1 MTLDGTGTM
10 PGTGEIALGNA
21 TITKLGPGLLE
32 LTADYSA
39 VGLTTQRIELLQ
51 GGTLVASIPGHTGP
65 VARFAAWPTGCG
77 KERIWDGSGTSC
89 YGWEWDR
96 PIPMQVLG
104 TGGGSWQADEIR
116 VLAEGPGSL
125 SEIRS
130 LSLTGRDLGSITVL
144 AASEKSGA
152 TATAYGNSCGGLTAN
167 SSLPTIGSTAPVALA
182 GIAPST
188 LLAVA
193 LLGLP
198 MSPGLPLDFVGMPGC
213 RLLVITIDAMPVP
226 ISGAAA
232 TLSLAIPSD
241 PTLAGVELGAQ
252 FVTVDPTANALG
264 MHASNGVR
272 LRLDR

>member
-1 MTLDGTGTM
+1 LPAYSSCPGPFLLVGESTSIHVTSRRWAISRISTLM
-10 PGTGEIALGNA
+10 
-21 TITKLGPGLLE
+21 
-32 LTADYSA
+32 
-39 VGLTTQRIELLQ
+39 
-51 GGTLVASIPGHTGP
+51 
-65 VARFAAWPTGCG
+65 CG
-77 KERIWDGSGTSC
+77 IGSG
-89 YGWEWDR
+89 R
-96 PIPMQVLG
+96 
-104 TGGGSWQADEIR
+104 R
-116 VLAEGPGSL
+116 
-125 SEIRS
+125 
-130 LSLTGRDLGSITVL
+130 
-144 AASEKSGA
+144 ASRISGA